1 MSPVL
6 QSPRRTLDDPSARDP
21 RSSVEPDTTLR
32 HFKHKCRSCAA
43 FFKRCTPSSSAP
55 ATPAQVGFFGDPSPT
70 RSDEP
75 QAVEPLNQQHL
86 KLLSDAPTS
95 RTGASG
101 SHTRAPLRTRDRH
114 LVLSGPQH
122 LRLRPAPFPGL
133 RHLLRPR
140 NALSGR
146 HHPSAPAR
154 PAPGAPLT
162 VLSGAWPWEEG
173 ARNQQQREGQ
183 GTGERRA
190 RHPPC
195 RRRNSEWAGAGAGA
209 GEGRGGR
216 EGAGE

>member
-6 QSPRRTLDDPSARDP
+6 QGPRRTLDDSSARDP
-21 RSSVEPDTTLR
+21 RSSVEPDTTLC
-32 HFKHKCRSCAA
+32 HLKHKCRSCAA
-43 FFKRCTPSSSAP
+43 FFKHCTPSSSAP
-55 ATPAQVGFFGDPSPT
+55 ATPAPQVGFFGDPSPT

-75 QAVEPLNQQHL
+75 QDEEPLNQQHL
-86 KLLSDAPTS
+86 KLLSDAPSS

-146 HHPSAPAR
+146 HRPSAPAR
-154 PAPGAPLT
+154 PAPGALLT

-173 ARNQQQREGQ
+173 ARNQQQ
-183 GTGERRA
+183 
-190 RHPPC
+190 
-195 RRRNSEWAGAGAGA
+195 
-209 GEGRGGR
+209 
-216 EGAGE
+216 